1 MDSPSYGRNTKRG
14 KGIQIIGV
22 FYFILKGGGTLSLTV
37 KQEIFIQRLL
47 EGNTQ
52 AEAYRFAYNCE
63 NMKDKT
69 IIEKASKLMAQ
80 SNIRARYEELKN
92 ELKQKMFYTVE
103 KANED
108 LEWIKNKAKEDIEY
122 RGIKQ
127 ANATTYLGAVKQQI
141 DLNGITIK
149 EAKED
154 IDNVIKFEIVGAK
167 NE

>member
-1 MDSPSYGRNTKRG
+1 M
-14 KGIQIIGV
+14 
-22 FYFILKGGGTLSLTV
+22 SLTI
-37 KQEIFIQRLL
+37 KEEIFVQRRI
-47 EGNTQ
+47 EGYSQT
-52 AEAYRFAYNCE
+52 EAYRFAYNCE

-69 IIEKASKLMAQ
+69 VTEKASKLMAKD
-80 SNIRARYEELKN
+80 NVRARYEELKN

-103 KANED
+103 KANND
-108 LEWIKNKAKEDIEY
+108 LEWIKLKAREDIEY

-167 NE
+167 NDT

>member
-1 MDSPSYGRNTKRG
+1 M
-14 KGIQIIGV
+14 
-22 FYFILKGGGTLSLTV
+22 SLTV
-37 KQEIFIQRLL
+37 KQEIFVQRLL

-52 AEAYRFAYNCE
+52 AEAYRFAYNFE

>member
-1 MDSPSYGRNTKRG
+1 M
-14 KGIQIIGV
+14 
-22 FYFILKGGGTLSLTV
+22 SLTT
-37 KQEIFIQRLL
+37 KQEIFVQRLL

-103 KANED
+103 KANDD
-108 LEWIKNKAKEDIEY
+108 LEWIKLKAKEDIEY

-154 IDNVIKFEIVGAK
+154 IDNVIKFEIVGAR
-167 NE
+167 NES

>member
-1 MDSPSYGRNTKRG
+1 M
-14 KGIQIIGV
+14 
-22 FYFILKGGGTLSLTV
+22 SLTT
-37 KQEIFIQRLL
+37 KQEIFVQRLL

-92 ELKQKMFYTVE
+92 ELKQKMFYAVE

>member
-1 MDSPSYGRNTKRG
+1 M
-14 KGIQIIGV
+14 
-22 FYFILKGGGTLSLTV
+22 SLTT
-37 KQEIFIQRLL
+37 KQEIFVQRLI
-47 EGNTQ
+47 EGYSQ
-52 AEAYRFAYNCE
+52 REAYKFAYNCE
-63 NMKDKT
+63 KMKDTT
-69 IIEKASKLMAQ
+69 IDVEASKLLANPKV
-80 SNIRARYEELKN
+80 SIRYEELKN

-103 KANED
+103 KANDD
-108 LEWIKNKAKEDIEY
+108 LEWIKLKAKEDIEY

-167 NE
+167 NDT

>member
-1 MDSPSYGRNTKRG
+1 M
-14 KGIQIIGV
+14 
-22 FYFILKGGGTLSLTV
+22 SLTI
-37 KQEIFIQRLL
+37 KQEIFVQRLI
-47 EGNTQ
+47 EGYSQ
-52 AEAYRFAYNCE
+52 REAYKFAYNCE
-63 NMKDKT
+63 KMKDTT
-69 IIEKASKLMAQ
+69 IDVEASKLL
-80 SNIRARYEELKN
+80 SNPKVSIRYEELKN

-103 KANED
+103 KANDD
-108 LEWIKNKAKEDIEY
+108 LEWIKLKAKEDIEY

-167 NE
+167 NDT

>member
-1 MDSPSYGRNTKRG
+1 M
-14 KGIQIIGV
+14 
-22 FYFILKGGGTLSLTV
+22 
-37 KQEIFIQRLL
+37 QRRI
-47 EGNTQ
+47 EGYSQT
-52 AEAYRFAYNCE
+52 EAYRFAYNCE

-69 IIEKASKLMAQ
+69 VTEKASKLMAKD
-80 SNIRARYEELKN
+80 NVRARYEELKN

-103 KANED
+103 KANDD
-108 LEWIKNKAKEDIEY
+108 LEWIKLKAKEDIEY

-167 NE
+167 DGT

>member
-1 MDSPSYGRNTKRG
+1 M
-14 KGIQIIGV
+14 
-22 FYFILKGGGTLSLTV
+22 SLTT
-37 KQEIFIQRLL
+37 KEEIFVQRLI
-47 EGNTQ
+47 EGDSQ
-52 AEAYRFAYNCE
+52 RSAYKFAYNCE
-63 NMKDKT
+63 KMKDES
-69 IIEKASKLMAQ
+69 IDVKASNLFKKDK
-80 SNIRARYEELKN
+80 IRLRYEELKN

-103 KANED
+103 KANDD
-108 LEWIKNKAKEDIEY
+108 LEWIKLKAKEDIEY

-167 NE
+167 NDN

>member
-1 MDSPSYGRNTKRG
+1 M
-14 KGIQIIGV
+14 
-22 FYFILKGGGTLSLTV
+22 SLTI
-37 KQEIFIQRLL
+37 KQEIFIQRLI
-47 EGNTQ
+47 EGYSQ
-52 AEAYRFAYNCE
+52 REAYKFAYE
-63 NMKDKT
+63 ADNMKNETIDKR
-69 IIEKASKLMAQ
+69 ASELFSKGD
-80 SNIRARYEELKN
+80 IKGRYEELKN

-108 LEWIKNKAKEDIEY
+108 LEWIKLKAKEDIEY

-149 EAKED
+149 EAKKD

-167 NE
+167 ND

>member
-1 MDSPSYGRNTKRG
+1 M
-14 KGIQIIGV
+14 
-22 FYFILKGGGTLSLTV
+22 SLTV
-37 KQEIFIQRLL
+37 KQEIFVQRLL

-80 SNIRARYEELKN
+80 SNIRARYEELKS

-108 LEWIKNKAKEDIEY
+108 LEWIKLKAKEDIEY